1 METLLFAE
9 QVRFSDAILDLQAIK
24 LSHKYFVKTTSLE
37 CHTSDQVQ
45 ILISSTP
52 LPISMK
58 ISLLHYFYF
67 LAWYEAETC
76 K

>member
-9 QVRFSDAILDLQAIK
+9 QVRFSDAILDLQARK
-24 LSHKYFVKTTSLE
+24 FSHKYFVKTSSLE
-37 CHTSDQVQ
+37 YRTSDQMQ

-52 LPISMK
+52 LSINMK
-58 ISLLHYFYF
+58 ISLLHHFYF